1 MRVYHANKNTTLLD
15 YIFGNR
21 TRASNT
27 SKKPELLRQRDTLI
41 ISDAARSMAVT
52 KQKSHNHKNTDID
65 KTLDL
70 HGFINSARNAN
81 AKALDNAG
89 NTININAV
97 PYEGTFKALES
108 ALNEKYKRASACA
121 GSYSNI
127 DAYLEDKYFN
137 KTSDIYEADLSDAE
151 RRAGYKH
158 EKSYIK
164 KGTVGGIDF
173 SDSLFR
179 GMEFGDSI
187 DRDRIQW
194 ERSVVNKQID
204 NILKESGID
213 GGFLSNSYKL
223 TVDPYSYYISVE
235 GAADD
240 VRIKMEDALNKGENG
255 KKLYQHIRKSAIQ
268 DGCNSKQISK
278 DGYLKYQAA
287 SRVKEYGGIILG
299 NITERDG
306 SYYSDEG
313 VDIVKAVDKGIEQK
327 ENKENQSALKSWV
340 HNLIHDVAKIG
351 WNNLPDMPLSI
362 MLSKSGLSDIG
373 QDIIFDGLI

>member
-1 MRVYHANKNTTLLD
+1 MTGINTN
-15 YIFGNR
+15 YKQ
-21 TRASNT
+21 SH
-27 SKKPELLRQRDTLI
+27 I
-41 ISDAARSMAVT
+41 ITEQT
-52 KQKSHNHKNTDID
+52 KQRIIEGSVN
-65 KTLDL
+65 LESS
-70 HGFINSARNAN
+70 GNAN
-81 AKALDNAG
+81 EKALDNAG
-89 NTININAV
+89 NRIDINAV

-137 KTSDIYEADLSDAE
+137 KTSDIYESDLSDAE

-179 GMEFGDSI
+179 GMGFGDSI

-213 GGFLSNSYKL
+213 DGFLSDSYKL
-223 TVDPYSYYISVE
+223 TVDPYSYYISVQ

-240 VRIKMEDALNKGENG
+240 VRIKIEDALNKGENG
-255 KKLYQHIRKSAIQ
+255 KNY
-268 DGCNSKQISK
+268 ISIFVN
-278 DGYLKYQAA
+278 LQFRMVATA
-287 SRVKEYGGIILG
+287 SRLIKM
-299 NITERDG
+299 
-306 SYYSDEG
+306 
-313 VDIVKAVDKGIEQK
+313 DI
-327 ENKENQSALKSWV
+327 
-340 HNLIHDVAKIG
+340 
-351 WNNLPDMPLSI
+351 
-362 MLSKSGLSDIG
+362 
-373 QDIIFDGLI
+373 